1 MKIQLSDH
9 FTYRNLLRFV
19 FPSIIMM
26 VFMSIYGVVDGL
38 FISNFVGKT
47 PFAAINLVM
56 PVLMIMGT
64 LGFMVGTGGSAI
76 VSRTLGEGDRN
87 RANQYFSMLVE
98 MTVCGGIALTVLGFI
113 LIRPIAFALGAEGEM
128 LENCVLYGRI
138 VLLALTAFLLQSVF
152 QSFFVTAEKPGVGLA
167 VTVIA
172 GITNMVLDAL
182 FIAVFDWGVAGAA
195 TATAIS
201 QIVGGGVPLI
211 YFLKENSSL
220 LHLVWA
226 KPQKQ
231 ILLKTCTNG
240 SSELMSNVSS
250 SLVSILYNFQLMR
263 LSGEDGVAAY
273 GVIMYVNFI
282 FIAIFLG
289 YSIGSAPIISYHYG
303 AKNHDELKNL
313 FRRSLL
319 LVAVAGGVLTA
330 LAEAISL
337 PLTGIFVGYDQ
348 QLLSLTCR
356 GFQLYSL
363 SFLFCGLT
371 LFGSG
376 FFTALSDG
384 ATSALISFL
393 RVLVFEIVAVLV
405 LPALLGVDGIWLAI
419 VVAEGMALVVTV
431 WFFIRKQGAYH
442 YM

>member
-1 MKIQLSDH
+1 M
-9 FTYRNLLRFV
+9 
-19 FPSIIMM
+19 
-26 VFMSIYGVVDGL
+26 
-38 FISNFVGKT
+38 
-47 PFAAINLVM
+47 
-56 PVLMIMGT
+56 
-64 LGFMVGTGGSAI
+64 
-76 VSRTLGEGDRN
+76 
-87 RANQYFSMLVE
+87 
-98 MTVCGGIALTVLGFI
+98 
-113 LIRPIAFALGAEGEM
+113 
-128 LENCVLYGRI
+128 
-138 VLLALTAFLLQSVF
+138 
-152 QSFFVTAEKPGVGLA
+152 GLA

-431 WFFIRKQGAYH
+431 WFFIRKRGAYH